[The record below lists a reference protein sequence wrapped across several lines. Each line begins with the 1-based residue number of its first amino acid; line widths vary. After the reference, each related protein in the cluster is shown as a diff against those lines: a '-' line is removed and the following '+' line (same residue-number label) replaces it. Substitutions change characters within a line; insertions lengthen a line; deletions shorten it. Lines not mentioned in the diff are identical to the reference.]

1 MGAMSNIK
9 CKIASMFKIQHCFV
23 LEDFGT
29 MNALQVRL
37 CMYCNVTVML
47 RRGVFVGL
55 STLSVGQAL
64 GTTCVFMTMNVS

>member
-9 CKIASMFKIQHCFV
+9 CKIAPMFKIQHCFV

-47 RRGVFVGL
+47 RRVCLLACQHLVLGKPWVPHVFL
-55 STLSVGQAL
+55 
-64 GTTCVFMTMNVS
+64 